1 MKRKIIRLLFLT
13 IFLVIPFVAKAVPT
27 ATYYY
32 DWHATN
38 MFTQEI
44 TYREIMSLNTTLE
57 DYKTYYLSSVK
68 ATAIYADDVSQS
80 ITTETYTKYEK
91 DNKYWHTT
99 GDVDVRVFGYNAS
112 TSDPASTLINSSN
125 KYVDR
130 FEVMCRRDKP
140 TVYKIRL
147 SVICKD
153 DDKTY
158 ELDVILRPR
167 LEYTG
172 AVRFTTNTSS
182 ISPVGAGTTYTIA
195 KNKSLT
201 LYTYSPIS
209 PQRTYTIG
217 GTYSSYAKL
226 TSTTSSGTGFH
237 DTRFSASQ
245 TGTYTVTVK
254 QDQSGNYFPSS
265 SVVTIKVVEP
275 TQYSVTR
282 KSGVGNTIYRSLP
295 NELNVSSLFTCTAPA
310 DGVPLG
316 YTVRNSDEQ
325 AIPLTNGTILPDNM
339 PIGTYY
345 ITCAHPSSNTY
356 DAKSATVTLKIVGV
370 YEKNVSYKETTGT
383 GSYSFDTHDLLSE
396 LHVDNKIYVWS
407 ANAKNDES
415 LTQNGS
421 PLHYS
426 QNDTGNYRTL
436 STTDLTVKMPNTHF
450 FEFWANPNGTYD
462 KVVDARTEADKATCT
477 EMKTDYIVEYNREK
491 DATYSAS
498 GYIYSV
504 IDKVEDQT
512 PLDWIRY
519 TVNITPYDAS
529 GFWPVP
535 NGFNQ
540 AGGTDIPDDVEGCP
554 LTLGGNDTYGNT
566 AGTNDDL
573 DFAPGETNVFGYY
586 TKGTTPA
593 NGNAT
598 TIPTTGTYYKFESSE
613 DDYLLTVGIKLDKR
627 CKFYLL
633 DVDKNNGDAVTSRKD
648 LGSELETWNGA
659 NGTVNIFTKANH
671 DYYFFST
678 DEPLAIYGYWYNN
691 NSVTKYYEKK
701 GFLSRDKDYS
711 K

>member
-32 DWHATN
+32 DWHASY

-44 TYREIMSLNTTLE
+44 TYKEIMSSNTTLE
-57 DYKTYYLSSVK
+57 DHKTYYLSSVK

-80 ITTETYTKYEK
+80 ITTETYTKYGK
-91 DNKYWHTT
+91 DNMYWHTT

-112 TSDPASTLINSSN
+112 TSDPASTLINISN
-125 KYVDR
+125 MYEDR

-153 DDKTY
+153 DGKTY

-237 DTRFSASQ
+237 ETRFSASQ

-265 SVVTIKVVEP
+265 SVVTINVVEP
-275 TQYSVTR
+275 TQYSVTL

-316 YTVRNSDEQ
+316 YTVRSSDEQ

-345 ITCAHPSSNTY
+345 ITCTHPSSNTY

-370 YEKNVSYKETTGT
+370 YEKNVSYKETAGT
-383 GSYSFDTHDLLSE
+383 GSFSFDTHE
-396 LHVDNKIYVWS
+396 LTDELGVTTPVHVYS
-407 ANAKNDES
+407 ARKDVMTKDGVTIDATES
-415 LTQNGS
+415 N
-421 PLHYS
+421 
-426 QNDTGNYRTL
+426 TGNYKSFSKDGLTL
-436 STTDLTVKMPNTHF
+436 KMPNTALY
-450 FEFWANPNGTYD
+450 EYYTDYPTYTIVYDNRSAALKAESANI
-462 KVVDARTEADKATCT
+462 
-477 EMKTDYIVEYNREK
+477 KTDFVVEYDRSNGNEYVAK
-491 DATYSAS
+491 GVFNNNGQFDY
-498 GYIYSV
+498 
-504 IDKVEDQT
+504 
-512 PLDWIRY
+512 LRY
-519 TVNITPYDAS
+519 TINISPYDAS

-540 AGGTDIPDDVEGCP
+540 AGGTDIADDVEGCP
-554 LTLGGNDTYGNT
+554 LTLGGNDTYGYT
-566 AGTNDDL
+566 AGTNDDI
-573 DFAPGETNVFGYY
+573 DFAPGETNVFSYY
-586 TKGTTPA
+586 TKGTQPA
-593 NGNAT
+593 DGNAT
-598 TIPTTGTYYKFESSE
+598 TLPTTGTYYKFESSQA
-613 DDYLLTVGIKLDKR
+613 DYLLTVGLKISKR

-633 DVDKNNGDAVTSRKD
+633 DYDKSAGTITS
-648 LGSELETWNGA
+648 LTQYGSELETWNGA
-659 NGTVNIFTKANH
+659 NGTVSLFTKANH

-678 DEPLAIYGYWYNN
+678 DEPLAIYGYRYYNN
-691 NSVTKYYEKK
+691 LTTKYGEKD
-701 GFLSRDKDYS
+701 GFLTIEKDWT